1 MMAFIS
7 FICTLYICF
16 YSSNLVRFLGLQE
29 AYTTSVLLLERTF
42 GLGGRLDASDFAKE
56 RHSNPEEELLCKG
69 YTRRGLIHD
78 PRVCRAVMAANHFDV
93 RLYEA
98 IHREICRRLRQHG
111 DLWANPAVQAEL
123 EESKLCGAF
132 DWSNPNEVC
141 AVFETDE
148 WVARRKKDRETCI
161 RHHAGMVRFG

>member
-56 RHSNPEEELLCKG
+56 RHSNPEEELLCMH
-69 YTRRGLIHD
+69 T
-78 PRVCRAVMAANHFDV
+78 
-93 RLYEA
+93 
-98 IHREICRRLRQHG
+98 
-111 DLWANPAVQAEL
+111 DLAMSTFL
-123 EESKLCGAF
+123 F
-132 DWSNPNEVC
+132 
-141 AVFETDE
+141 
-148 WVARRKKDRETCI
+148 
-161 RHHAGMVRFG
+161 